1 VLASTLLAST
11 ATSFAEEGK
20 SFRYGIEG
28 NNLVF
33 KSPAEAISGGSV
45 RLAVKG
51 GQNATISVELV
62 DVFSD
67 ESGTK
72 RSIPLDSSPFT
83 PKGLVQFKKSY
94 PVYEPS
100 EEFQYFDIE
109 FNFKEDAVLDRPVL
123 GGLSISLVPEAESTE
138 QTAVQSSIVATFAY
152 LPASGLNLEEY
163 APALSLQGPTIER
176 RTPDFFPLNLFPN
189 PPFALNH
196 GDLKL
201 SYELENTGKIFLET
215 STQVKVERLSLLG
228 QLEAEVFTKTTEAF
242 LVPGQKTQPTVE
254 IVPPD
259 IANAELAIGIY
270 RFTTTATGEIGNLI
284 ETSTSNQQTLIIF
297 PWKQSLLAI
306 LLLVLLRRRIARAFN
321 WLLGYAKALRDFRY
335 QTDPSPALTAGPTM
349 TPIPPVATESR
360 DTSAS
365 RVATES
371 RATPASIVTTGNN
384 QITDPKPEIS
394 STQKLTA
401 PKPTIKPLREVATPI
416 PKPPMPRTSE
426 TRPLYPF
433 WYEPPKKDNNS

>member
-1 VLASTLLAST
+1 VLASALLAST
-11 ATSFAEEGK
+11 ATAFAEEGK

-83 PKGLVQFKKSY
+83 PMGLVQFKKSY
-94 PVYEPS
+94 PAYEPS

-123 GGLSISLVPEAESTE
+123 GGLSISLVPVVQSTVK
-138 QTAVQSSIVATFAY
+138 TAVQSSIVATFAY
-152 LPASGLNLEEY
+152 LPASGINPDEY
-163 APALSLQGPTIER
+163 APALTLQGPTIER
-176 RTPDFFPLNLFPN
+176 RTTDYFPLNLLPN
-189 PPFALNH
+189 LPLVLNN

-215 STQVKVERLSLLG
+215 STQVKVEKLSLFG
-228 QLEAEVFTKTTEAF
+228 QLEAEVFIQTTEAF
-242 LVPGQKTQPTVE
+242 LVPGQKTQSTLE
-254 IVPPD
+254 IAPPD
-259 IANAELAIGIY
+259 VANAELAIGIH
-270 RFTTTATGEIGNLI
+270 RFTTTATGEIGDAI
-284 ETSTSNQQTLIIF
+284 EASTSNQQTLIIF

-306 LLLVLLRRRIARAFN
+306 FLLVLLRKRIAKALN

-335 QTDPSPALTAGPTM
+335 KNDQGPALTAGPKM
-349 TPIPPVATESR
+349 TPIHPVTTE
-360 DTSAS
+360 S
-365 RVATES
+365 RVAT
-371 RATPASIVTTGNN
+371 GKN
-384 QITDPKPEIS
+384 QITDPKPEMS
-394 STQKLTA
+394 STQKPA
-401 PKPTIKPLREVATPI
+401 IPKPTVKPLREIANPN

>member
-1 VLASTLLAST
+1 MLASALLAST
-11 ATSFAEEGK
+11 AAAFAEEGK

-51 GQNATISVELV
+51 GQRATISVELV

-72 RSIPLDSSPFT
+72 RSIPLDSSPFS

-94 PVYEPS
+94 PGYEPS

-123 GGLSISLVPEAESTE
+123 GGLSISLVPEAQSTV

-152 LPASGLNLEEY
+152 LPASGINPDEY
-163 APALSLQGPTIER
+163 APALTLQGPTIER
-176 RTPDFFPLNLFPN
+176 RTTDYFPLNLLPN
-189 PPFALNH
+189 LPLVLNN

-215 STQVKVERLSLLG
+215 STQVKVEKLSLFG
-228 QLEAEVFTKTTEAF
+228 QLEAEVFIQTTEAF
-242 LVPGQKTQPTVE
+242 LVPGQKTQSTLE
-254 IVPPD
+254 IAPPD
-259 IANAELAIGIY
+259 VANAELAIGIY
-270 RFTTTATGEIGNLI
+270 LFTTTATGEIGDAI
-284 ETSTSNQQTLIIF
+284 EASTSNQQTLIIF

-306 LLLVLLRRRIARAFN
+306 FLLVLLRKRIAKAFN

-335 QTDPSPALTAGPTM
+335 KNDQGPTLTAGPKM
-349 TPIPPVATESR
+349 TPIHPVTTES
-360 DTSAS
+360 T
-365 RVATES
+365 VA
-371 RATPASIVTTGNN
+371 TGNN
-384 QITDPKPEIS
+384 QITDPRPEIS

-401 PKPTIKPLREVATPI
+401 PKPTIKPFREIATPI

>member
-1 VLASTLLAST
+1 MLASALLAST
-11 ATSFAEEGK
+11 ATAFAEEGK

-51 GQNATISVELV
+51 GQRATISVELV

-72 RSIPLDSSPFT
+72 RSIPLDSSPFS

-94 PVYEPS
+94 PGYEPS

-123 GGLSISLVPEAESTE
+123 GGLSITLVPEAQSTE

-152 LPASGLNLEEY
+152 LPASGINLEEY

-176 RTPDFFPLNLFPN
+176 RTTDYFPLNLLPN
-189 PPFALNH
+189 LPLVLNN

-215 STQVKVERLSLLG
+215 STQVKVEKLSLLG
-228 QLEAEVFTKTTEAF
+228 QLEAEVFIQTTEAF
-242 LVPGQKTQPTVE
+242 LVPGQKTQSTLE
-254 IVPPD
+254 IAPPD
-259 IANAELAIGIY
+259 VANAELAIGIY
-270 RFTTTATGEIGNLI
+270 RFTTTATGEIGDAI

-306 LLLVLLRRRIARAFN
+306 FLLVLLRKRIAKAFN

-335 QTDPSPALTAGPTM
+335 KNDPITNPVSKPSLEAKPERQSSL
-349 TPIPPVATESR
+349 PVAEPPKT
-360 DTSAS
+360 TTPPAPAASAY
-365 RVATES
+365 
-371 RATPASIVTTGNN
+371 N
-384 QITDPKPEIS
+384 TDKIRSQQPGRGGS
-394 STQKLTA
+394 Q
-401 PKPTIKPLREVATPI
+401 
-416 PKPPMPRTSE
+416 

-433 WYEPPKKDNNS
+433 WYEPPKKDGSS